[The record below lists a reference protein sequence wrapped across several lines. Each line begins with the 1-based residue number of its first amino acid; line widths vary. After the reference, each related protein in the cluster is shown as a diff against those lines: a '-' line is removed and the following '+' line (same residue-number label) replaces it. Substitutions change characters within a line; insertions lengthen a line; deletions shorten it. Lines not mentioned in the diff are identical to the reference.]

1 MTEPTQVIEDCS
13 PLLVAT
19 SPRSDLSR
27 IDPVLAAMLKTV
39 CETIG
44 WEYGEA
50 WVAIA
55 DKMLHISSIWQTQT
69 RLSRDRKLDW
79 EHFHACSQEFVLQA
93 GEGLPGRVW
102 AAQASEWMVDVSAES
117 ESYFLRHQI
126 AKAFGVKAG
135 LGVPVTMQELQV
147 VLVFFQSEARDVDPQ
162 CIELTE
168 ATIAQFQPQLSKDSE
183 NNSES

>member
-1 MTEPTQVIEDCS
+1 MTEPKPVLEAC
-13 PLLVAT
+13 PPALAT

-27 IDPVLAAMLKTV
+27 IDPALAAMLKTV

-55 DKMLHISSIWQTQT
+55 DGVLQISSTWQTQT
-69 RLSRDRKLDW
+69 RLSRDRQLDW

-102 AAQASEWMVDVSAES
+102 AAQTSEWMVDVSAES

-135 LGVPVTMQELQV
+135 LGVPVTMRQLQV

-168 ATIAQFQPQLSKDSE
+168 AIVAQFQSQLPQDSKL
-183 NNSES
+183 NSES

>member
-1 MTEPTQVIEDCS
+1 MTEPKPVLEAC
-13 PLLVAT
+13 PPVLAT
-19 SPRSDLSR
+19 SSR
-27 IDPVLAAMLKTV
+27 TDSSEFDSILAAMLKTV

-55 DKMLHISSIWQTQT
+55 DKMLHISSLWQTQT
-69 RLSRDRKLDW
+69 RLSRDRQLDW
-79 EHFHACSQEFVLQA
+79 GHFHACSQEFVLQA

-102 AAQASEWMVDVSAES
+102 AAQAPEWMVDVSAES

-135 LGVPVTMQELQV
+135 LGVPVTVQQLQV
-147 VLVFFQSEARDVDPQ
+147 VLVFFQSEVRDVDPQ

-168 ATIAQFQPQLSKDSE
+168 ATIAKLQP
-183 NNSES
+183 

>member
-1 MTEPTQVIEDCS
+1 MSEPTQVIEDCS

-19 SPRSDLSR
+19 SPRSDLSK
-27 IDPVLAAMLKTV
+27 IDPVLKAMLKTV

-69 RLSRDRKLDW
+69 RLSRDRQLDW

-102 AAQASEWMVDVSAES
+102 ATQAPEWMVDVSAES

-126 AKAFGVKAG
+126 ARAFGVKAG
-135 LGVPVTMQELQV
+135 LGVPVTMQQLQV

-162 CIELTE
+162 GIELTE
-168 ATIAQFQPQLSKDSE
+168 ATIAKLQFL
-183 NNSES
+183 N